1 MQNFYLQAFSLMMT
15 EVRSKRRV
23 FLPLVFTSNYL
34 KKPLLKSVKR
44 QIGCAV
50 EYTALNLAM
59 LENLLSEKKK
69 LSAVF
74 VRQYTIT
81 SESFSRCQVTP

>member
-1 MQNFYLQAFSLMMT
+1 MMT

-23 FLPLVFTSNYL
+23 FLPLVFTSNYF
-34 KKPLLKSVKR
+34 KKPLLKIVKR
-44 QIGCAV
+44 QISCAV

-59 LENLLSEKKK
+59 LENLRSEKKK

-74 VRQYTIT
+74 VRQYSIT

>member
-1 MQNFYLQAFSLMMT
+1 MMT
-15 EVRSKRRV
+15 AVRLKRRV
-23 FLPLVFTSNYL
+23 FLPLVFTSNYF

-59 LENLLSEKKK
+59 LENFLSEKKA
-69 LSAVF
+69 LGCLCVSILNNF
-74 VRQYTIT
+74 RII
-81 SESFSRCQVTP
+81 

>member
-1 MQNFYLQAFSLMMT
+1 MMT

-23 FLPLVFTSNYL
+23 FLQLVFTSNYF

-59 LENLLSEKKK
+59 LENLRSEKKK
-69 LSAVF
+69 KALGCLCASILNNF
-74 VRQYTIT
+74 RII
-81 SESFSRCQVTP
+81 

>member
-1 MQNFYLQAFSLMMT
+1 MMT
-15 EVRSKRRV
+15 EVRLKRRV
-23 FLPLVFTSNYL
+23 FLPLVFTSNYF

-59 LENLLSEKKK
+59 LENLLSEKKSSR
-69 LSAVF
+69 LSLCVNT
-74 VRQYTIT
+74 Q
-81 SESFSRCQVTP
+81 

>member
-1 MQNFYLQAFSLMMT
+1 MMT

-23 FLPLVFTSNYL
+23 FLPLLFTSNYF

-44 QIGCAV
+44 QICCAV

-59 LENLLSEKKK
+59 LENLLSENKSSR
-69 LSAVF
+69 LSLCF
-74 VRQYTIT
+74 NTQ
-81 SESFSRCQVTP
+81 

>member
-59 LENLLSEKKK
+59 LANLPSEKKK
-69 LSAVF
+69 ALGCLCSSIHNNF
-74 VRQYTIT
+74 RII
-81 SESFSRCQVTP
+81 